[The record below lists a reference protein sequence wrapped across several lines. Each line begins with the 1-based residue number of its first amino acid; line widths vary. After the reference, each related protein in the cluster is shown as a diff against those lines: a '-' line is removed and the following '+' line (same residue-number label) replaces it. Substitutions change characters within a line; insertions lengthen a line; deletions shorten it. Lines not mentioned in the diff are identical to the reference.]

1 MPAMLLPSAPLKG
14 RLVSLS
20 LGLDNLL
27 FTELKKQLQ
36 KPVLS

>member
-1 MPAMLLPSAPLKG
+1 MLLPSAPLKR

-20 LGLDNLL
+20 LGIDNFL

-36 KPVLS
+36 KLVLS